1 MPKLEKHF
9 ESLLQ
14 NFPNLLTPDLCGQ
27 QFAAVKDFGAVNA
40 CIRQGPLP
48 ECDGRIDVAFVTE
61 EIVYLAELKRST
73 VDKTA
78 LDQLRRYLRA
88 IRRRYPRHTIRS
100 FLVGHFCPNEEDL
113 LALIG
118 SDPIK
123 ILLFHRDIPWYT
135 EVTSCRQCGAG
146 AGTDEEFCPCCKNPL
161 V

>member
-1 MPKLEKHF
+1 MPRLEKHF

-14 NFPNLLTPDLCGQ
+14 NFPNLLTPELCGKR
-27 QFAAVKDFGAVNA
+27 FPVAKDFGAVNV

-48 ECDGRIDVAFVTE
+48 ECDGRIDMAFVTK
-61 EIVYLAELKRST
+61 EIIYLAELKRRAVNRAT
-73 VDKTA
+73 

-88 IRRRYPRHTIRS
+88 VRLRYPRHTIRS
-100 FLVGHFCPNEEDL
+100 FLVGHFCPDEEKL

-123 ILLFHRDIPWYT
+123 ILLFDRDIPWYT
-135 EVTSCRQCGAG
+135 KVISCRQCGAG

-161 V
+161 L